1 MIYNMITNSISF
13 YNGIILML
21 NLYSLKKA
29 LVILTIFCGLLNII
43 NNTANA
49 KELLIET
56 IVQGSGELAKS
67 GMRVSVHYT
76 GKLSDGTVFDS
87 SVERDQPFV
96 FTLGQGEV
104 IKGWDLGVEGMN
116 IGESRQLTIPPEL
129 GYGASGAG
137 DIIPPNSILI
147 FDVKLLSVSW
157 PPKLKN
163 ASPKQFSNAQ
173 KDGAI
178 IIDIRRNEE
187 WIETGI
193 IEGAVTITAFTR
205 KSQLHKDFQA
215 QFMPLFIDKDA
226 PIFIYC
232 RTGNRTSML
241 GNALIDQAGFTNVTH
256 LDEGIVGWKKNGFAI
271 SPYVE

>member
-1 MIYNMITNSISF
+1 
-13 YNGIILML
+13 ML
-21 NLYSLKKA
+21 NLYNLKKA
-29 LVILTIFCGLLNII
+29 LIISTIFFGLLNII

-49 KELLIET
+49 KEFLVET
-56 IVQGSGELAKS
+56 IIQGNGEVAKS

-104 IKGWDLGVEGMN
+104 IKGWDLGVDGMN
-116 IGESRQLTIPPEL
+116 IGGIRQLTIPPEF
-129 GYGASGAG
+129 GYGVLGAG
-137 DIIPPNSILI
+137 DIIPPNATLI
-147 FDVKLLSVSW
+147 FDVELLSVSW

-163 ASPKQFSNAQ
+163 ATPKQFLNAQ
-173 KDGAI
+173 KNGAI

-193 IEGAVTITAFTR
+193 IKGAVTISAFT
-205 KSQLHKDFQA
+205 KKGQLHKDFQA
-215 QFMPLFIDKDA
+215 EFMPLFNDRDT
-226 PIFIYC
+226 PVLLYC
-232 RTGNRTSML
+232 RTGSRTNML
-241 GNALIDQAGFTNVTH
+241 GNALINQAGFTNVTH

-271 SPYVE
+271 SPYVK

>member
-1 MIYNMITNSISF
+1 
-13 YNGIILML
+13 ML

-147 FDVKLLSVSW
+147 FDVKLLSASW

-187 WIETGI
+187 WI
-193 IEGAVTITAFTR
+193 
-205 KSQLHKDFQA
+205 
-215 QFMPLFIDKDA
+215 
-226 PIFIYC
+226 
-232 RTGNRTSML
+232 
-241 GNALIDQAGFTNVTH
+241 
-256 LDEGIVGWKKNGFAI
+256 
-271 SPYVE
+271 